1 MSKKVSTSI
10 KKVIT
15 KVVSKK
21 NSKAKK
27 ISPKKTMIY
36 AANEASF
43 WMNDG
48 QILNSLQALSDA
60 LLEIDLEVFSHHV
73 TKDKNDFA
81 DWIHDVLDDIE
92 CAKTVRRAKTIKATK
107 SAVDKHI
114 KKYLN

>member
-10 KKVIT
+10 KKVTT
-15 KVVSKK
+15 KVVTKK
-21 NSKAKK
+21 SSKAKK

-36 AANEASF
+36 ATNEASF
-43 WMNDG
+43 WTRDG
-48 QILNSLQALSDA
+48 QILNSLQALSDT

-81 DWIHDVLDDIE
+81 DWVDHVLNDIE
-92 CAKTVRRAKTIKATK
+92 CAKSIRKAKTIKATK
-107 SAVDKHI
+107 VAVDKHI